1 MNTEEEIILRKFL
14 GDHKFDKL
22 IMNESLWLV
31 CQAMKAY
38 KNIPKLVKN
47 LSLSGASKS
56 VVCGNCDGYGYTVDE
71 NGRRKE
77 HCNECEQQQIMTYKD
92 KEEYLIELSL
102 KHKKD
107 FEDCKW
113 WQFKKK
119 KVSYRKWQSCLK
131 LVVMNK

>member
-77 HCNECEQQQIMTYKD
+77 HCNECEQQQIIKGNIEGVPTHQWNDISYKKPRKKYGLVKMTTLY
-92 KEEYLIELSL
+92 EL
-102 KHKKD
+102 
-107 FEDCKW
+107 EM
-113 WQFKKK
+113 
-119 KVSYRKWQSCLK
+119 K
-131 LVVMNK
+131 LSK